1 MKTLRNDLAFQH
13 YFTSVGEMVVAYTLG
28 ENQFTVLQDDAA
40 VILGKLL
47 AGDELSAVLG
57 DMQDQFGPSARDEA
71 SAFLDS
77 ISPLFFDL
85 TGTENKKGSRERTG
99 TPVSRDLTEEDQFYG
114 FCSQEGIFATSAW
127 ELSYTCNLRC
137 VHCYNPHHSAAGEL
151 TTDQWLDLLE
161 QAREMGLL
169 RLCLTGGEAGIHPGL
184 WRILAKARSLHLAVD
199 VLTNGWVF
207 ADVGL
212 ARELAS
218 LFPRSIQCSLY
229 GATPATHEVITGVRG
244 SWDRTMRCLKNFTD
258 LGVPIAVKCPAMQL
272 NYLEIPEVARIA
284 EDLGAMLQVDVNIT
298 ARNDGNDQPTQFRLE
313 EDQLSWLFRQP
324 GLPLYQGLE
333 RIGRE
338 AIQPPS
344 PEDAVC
350 GAGTNGL
357 SVQPN
362 GVATPC
368 LSFMLPLGRVPQQSL
383 REIWEGHP
391 LSDWRRKQ
399 RQDRD
404 GCGGCDLEAHC
415 SFCPGIS
422 LNDMGNALSRNPND
436 CRIAKVRSAI
446 YDQCFPRPQCCR
458 A

>member
-1 MKTLRNDLAFQH
+1 M
-13 YFTSVGEMVVAYTLG
+13 
-28 ENQFTVLQDDAA
+28 
-40 VILGKLL
+40 
-47 AGDELSAVLG
+47 
-57 DMQDQFGPSARDEA
+57 
-71 SAFLDS
+71 
-77 ISPLFFDL
+77 
-85 TGTENKKGSRERTG
+85 
-99 TPVSRDLTEEDQFYG
+99 DLTEEDQFFD
-114 FCSQEGIFATSAW
+114 FCSQERLFATSAW

-137 VHCYNPHHSAAGEL
+137 VHCYNPHHSTAGEL
-151 TTDQWLDLLE
+151 TTDHWLDLLE

-169 RLCLTGGEAGIHPGL
+169 RLCLTGGEVAIHPGL

-229 GATPATHEVITGVRG
+229 GATPATHEEITGVRG
-244 SWDRTMRCLKNFTD
+244 SWDRTMRCLKNFAD
-258 LGVPIAVKCPAMQL
+258 LGVPLAVKCPAMQL
-272 NYLEIPEVARIA
+272 NYLEIPVVARIA

-333 RIGRE
+333 RIGHE

-383 REIWEGHP
+383 QEIWEGSP

-399 RQDRD
+399 RQDRN

-422 LNDMGNALSRNPND
+422 LNDTGNALGRNSND
-436 CRIAKVRSAI
+436 CRIAKVRSSI
-446 YDQCFPRPQCCR
+446 YDQYFSRPQ
-458 A
+458 